1 MAEVQDKAR
10 RNDNDREESISQLFF
25 NLVTCTFQT
34 VFGYICL
41 DVCVSISLHY
51 ISQEINPIA
60 NAGYGF
66 ALTCVYMILTPFG
79 FGLNQSLNMHT
90 SQALGANKITLAKG
104 YFNLNLYVIPATLI
118 PLGIFLLILKYPL
131 SLIMAEDQRQQTSDY
146 SQEFLY
152 YLIPAF
158 ILAFQF
164 ESVKCFMVAH
174 KVTYPFTIIHFCT
187 LLTHWLFCWIFIV
200 YFQWGVPGAGAVI
213 ILTEIFNII
222 GLVLFV
228 ENTDLKKEIF
238 DGTKILPD
246 LDRFKKFGLQY
257 IKTSV
262 PIVLHIFSELFV
274 FFTLSFI
281 ALSLGISEMNAHMGL
296 QNMCGIY
303 FRIPICLS
311 IALMTFVG
319 TEMGRANIKLAKIYV
334 LLGVII
340 FIIACAFSSFLIWS
354 QRESLANFYSSN
366 QDENEF
372 TLRAKQ
378 IFLDTIPWLIG
389 GMLIVDG
396 LQGTLSGALK
406 GINKI
411 NLVFYST
418 ILAYYVICLPIVS
431 IFAYKWGLDQGV
443 VGIWQGFGIANLIL
457 AILDLFILFTVDW
470 DQESKNIIERVE
482 SQNQIELNTLIEL
495 EVKQAN
501 V

>member
-1 MAEVQDKAR
+1 MAESLEKLGKNDK
-10 RNDNDREESISQLFF
+10 NQEESISRLFF

-34 VFGYICL
+34 MFGYICL

-51 ISQEINPIA
+51 IAQEINPVA

-66 ALTCVYMILTPFG
+66 SLTCVYMILTPFA

-90 SQALGANKITLAKG
+90 SQALGAKKVSLAKG
-104 YFNLNLYVIPATLI
+104 YFNLNNYVIFFTLI
-118 PLGIFLLILKYPL
+118 PLGILLLILKYPL

-158 ILAFQF
+158 ILAFEF

-187 LLTHWLFCWIFIV
+187 LLTHWFFCWLFIV
-200 YFQWGVPGAGAVI
+200 YFKWGVPGAGFVI
-213 ILTEIFNII
+213 ILTEVFNII
-222 GLVLFV
+222 GLVIFV
-228 ENTDLKKEIF
+228 ENTDLKKNIF
-238 DGTKILPD
+238 DGTKILLD
-246 LDRFKKFGLQY
+246 VDRFKKFGFQY
-257 IKTSV
+257 IRTSI

-281 ALSLGISEMNAHMGL
+281 ALSLGVSEMNAHLGL
-296 QNMCGIY
+296 QNMCGVY
-303 FRIPICLS
+303 FRIPISLS
-311 IALMTFVG
+311 IAMMSFVG
-319 TEMGRANIKLAKIYV
+319 TEMGRANIKLAKMYIF
-334 LLGVII
+334 LGVII
-340 FIIACAFSSFLIWS
+340 FIIACAISSLFIWYKK
-354 QRESLANFYSSN
+354 ESLANFYASY
-366 QDENEF
+366 QHEDEF
-372 TLRAKQ
+372 TIKAKQ

-389 GMLIVDG
+389 GMLVVDG

-418 ILAYYVICLPIVS
+418 IIAYYIICLPIVS
-431 IFAYKWGLDQGV
+431 FFAYSWGLDQGV

-457 AILDLFILFTVDW
+457 AILDLTILFTVDW
-470 DQESKNIIERVE
+470 EQESKNIIKRVE
-482 SQNQIELNTLIEL
+482 THNEIELKTLIEL
-495 EVKQAN
+495 EDEKQN
-501 V
+501 M